1 MNISI
6 IATNINTGGALV
18 LLNEILFK
26 LSLLGH
32 NVELYIHKRLDQK
45 LLVEHENI
53 SITTHGSLLYSLC
66 LKYESDRVLFF
77 GNLPPMRKI
86 NNSCVYIHNAY
97 LVKDELCAVK
107 NGSKSS
113 VKFVILRLYISM
125 FIRNVKQVACQTSGM
140 RKKIN
145 STYNISHAT
154 VLPFFRVPEVVELEK
169 IHNLCFVGLPSPH
182 KHHDFLLDVLEKV
195 AKRGIDVKCA
205 LTIPFSEENQ
215 KLLSRIKLLNQ
226 QSNLHLENYGK
237 VDFKTVEKIYSS
249 SNALIFPSSLESFG
263 LPLVEATKQ
272 NLVIFAPKLT
282 YVDDVIRGYYPINLD
297 SVDSTS
303 STLLNYLLYPDKF
316 KVSEN
321 IVENIFIDELLG
333 GLRDD

>member
-18 LLNEILFK
+18 LLNELLFK
-26 LSLLGH
+26 LSLFGH
-32 NVELYIHKRLDQK
+32 HVDLYIHKRLDQK
-45 LLVEHENI
+45 LLVEHDNI

-66 LKYESDRVLFF
+66 IKYECDRVLFF
-77 GNLPPMRKI
+77 GNLPPIRKN
-86 NNSCVYIHNAY
+86 NNSYVYIHNAY
-97 LVKDELCAVK
+97 LVKGENCAVK
-107 NGSKSS
+107 IVSKNGI
-113 VKFVILRLYISM
+113 KFSILRLYISM
-125 FIRNVKQVACQTSGM
+125 FIRNVNRVACQTSGM

-169 IHNLCFVGLPSPH
+169 THNLCFVGLPSSH

-195 AKRGIDVKCA
+195 ANQGIDVKCA
-205 LTIPFSEENQ
+205 LTIPLSEENQ

-226 QSNLHLENYGK
+226 QPNLHLENYGQ
-237 VDFKTVEKIYSS
+237 VDFKTVEKIYAS

-263 LPLVEATKQ
+263 LPLIEATKQ
-272 NLVIFAPKLT
+272 NLVIFAPKFS
-282 YVDDVIRGYYPINLD
+282 YVDDVIRGYYPISLD

-303 STLLNYLLYPDKF
+303 STLLNYLSYPDKF
-316 KVSEN
+316 KASEN
-321 IVENIFIDELLG
+321 IVENIFIDELLRRVKG
-333 GLRDD
+333 